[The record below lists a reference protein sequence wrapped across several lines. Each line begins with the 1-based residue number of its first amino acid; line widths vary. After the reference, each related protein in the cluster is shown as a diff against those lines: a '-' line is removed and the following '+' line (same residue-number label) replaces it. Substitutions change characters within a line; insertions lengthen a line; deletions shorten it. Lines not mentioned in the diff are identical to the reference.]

1 MTQKRW
7 FAIRRTIGMMLILK
21 SFSERIS
28 KNLHRYSATSQTGFD
43 ARTTFGLMVIGSVVL
58 WPFAIYHLF
67 SGNVFMTTI
76 VGGLALLATAN
87 AILILRTEAAPPRLM
102 LVSCVLT
109 NITVLLAAFHLKLDG
124 IFWVYPAL
132 VFNYSLVGTRVAVW
146 ANITLCTSV
155 LYLAVSWAEWP
166 LWPRIA
172 VTMVAT
178 GFFSHIFSS
187 NIDRQKQ
194 VLMTLATIDPLTGV
208 RNRHELQLELMKA
221 CSQQTRLG
229 TPVTLLVLDIDFFKK
244 VNDTYGH
251 IKGDDVLV
259 EIARLLGKRLRATD
273 SLFRYGGEEFLVLAG
288 GATADGGRILAE
300 DLRIT
305 IQNSRPCE
313 LSGISI
319 SLGVAQY
326 APPESISE
334 WLHRADE
341 ALYRAKANGRNRVE
355 LASPGSS

>member
-1 MTQKRW
+1 
-7 FAIRRTIGMMLILK
+7 MMFILK

-28 KNLHRYSATSQTGFD
+28 KKLHRYTSTSQTGFD
-43 ARTTFGLMVIGSVVL
+43 VRTTFGLMVIGSFVL
-58 WPFAIYHLF
+58 WPFAIYHF
-67 SGNVFMTTI
+67 VAGNVFMMTI

-87 AILILRTEAAPPRLM
+87 SVQIRRKEAAPPLQM
-102 LVSCVLT
+102 LITSVLT
-109 NITVLLAAFHLKLDG
+109 TVTALLAAFDMKLDG

-146 ANITLCTSV
+146 LNITLCLSV
-155 LYLAVSWAEWP
+155 WYLAGSWAVWP
-166 LWPRIA
+166 LWPRIV
-172 VTMVAT
+172 VTMAAT

-194 VLMTLATIDPLTGV
+194 ALVTLATIDPLTGV
-208 RNRHELQLELMKA
+208 HNRHELQLELMKA
-221 CSQQTRLG
+221 CGQQTRLG

-244 VNDTYGH
+244 INDTYGH
-251 IKGDDVLV
+251 IKGDEVLV
-259 EIARLLGKRLRATD
+259 EIAKLMGKRLRTTD
-273 SLFRYGGEEFLVLAG
+273 SLYRYGGEEFLVLAG
-288 GATADGGRILAE
+288 GTDADGGRILAE
-300 DLRIT
+300 DLRTT

-313 LSGISI
+313 LPGISI

-355 LASPGSS
+355 LASSGSG

>member
-1 MTQKRW
+1 
-7 FAIRRTIGMMLILK
+7 MMFILK

-28 KNLHRYSATSQTGFD
+28 KKLHRYTATSQTGFD

-58 WPFAIYHLF
+58 WPFAIYHLVA
-67 SGNVFMTTI
+67 GNVFMMTI

-87 AILILRTEAAPPRLM
+87 SILIWRKETAPPLLM
-102 LVSCVLT
+102 LISCVLT
-109 NITVLLAAFHLKLDG
+109 NLTVLLATVHLKLEG

-146 ANITLCTSV
+146 ANIALCSSV
-155 LYLAVSWAEWP
+155 WYLAGGWAEWP
-166 LWPRIA
+166 LWPRIV
-172 VTMVAT
+172 VTMAVT

-194 VLMTLATIDPLTGV
+194 ALVTLATIDPLTGV

-221 CSQQTRLG
+221 CSQQSRSG
-229 TPVTLLVLDIDFFKK
+229 TPVTLLVLDIDYFKK
-244 VNDTYGH
+244 INDTYGH
-251 IKGDDVLV
+251 IKGDEVLV
-259 EIARLLGKRLRATD
+259 EIAKLMSKRLRATD
-273 SLFRYGGEEFLVLAG
+273 DLYRYGGEEFLVLASG
-288 GATADGGRILAE
+288 TNVEGGRILAE
-300 DLRIT
+300 DLRNT
-305 IQNSRPCE
+305 IQNSRPCG
-313 LSGISI
+313 LSGMSI

-326 APPESISE
+326 APPESISA